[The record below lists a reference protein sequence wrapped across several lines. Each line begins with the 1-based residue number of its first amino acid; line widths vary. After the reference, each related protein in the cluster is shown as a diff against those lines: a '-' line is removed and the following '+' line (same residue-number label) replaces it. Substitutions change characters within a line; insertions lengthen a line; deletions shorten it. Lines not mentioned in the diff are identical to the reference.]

1 MLRAKAPNLACGMPD
16 SGRFS
21 AAIIAITAIACSGN
35 LIETRQ
41 ATHADYWGALAELR
55 PEAATKVARTFS
67 QKLFAESLRY
77 MIDGEMDRAEVGFA
91 SLQATADDSLLR
103 SGARVAYSAVLQY
116 EEKWD
121 ILALVPPSV
130 SPDRDADRAGVER
143 WAAVFKNVPA
153 KTIAF
158 SSRLVVLPLTLS
170 AIRTPI
176 IPVRINGH
184 DYHFWLDT
192 GSSLTIISSGVA
204 AALRIAPISTDTL
217 EMVTATGRVKALP
230 AMIAKLE
237 LGEISVQDA
246 NAMIV
251 DEKLMEMRE
260 SKRGEGFADGPRKI
274 DGIVGYDIIH
284 RLDVE
289 IDYEESRVRLRDPT
303 VRRGDRSSR
312 NLFWL
317 GVPVVRLL
325 AGDGTPL
332 HFGLD
337 TGAGETFGTE
347 TLLDKLELQP
357 NRRDARSV
365 GGLAGVASLQAPV
378 VHVLRLTVRD
388 RPLFLRELVIYAP
401 VYRTLVSLDGVLGSD
416 VSRVGIVRL
425 DATNGVYS
433 VDEGIRKPL
442 RPVF

>member
-1 MLRAKAPNLACGMPD
+1 MLV

-21 AAIIAITAIACSGN
+21 GAILAGMAVACSGN
-35 LIETRQ
+35 RIETRQ

-67 QKLFAESLRY
+67 QKLFAESLRF
-77 MIDGEMDRAEVGFA
+77 MIDGEMERAEVGFA
-91 SLQATADDSLLR
+91 SLQETADDSLLR

-116 EEKWD
+116 EEKWN
-121 ILALVPPSV
+121 ILALVPPAV

-153 KTIAF
+153 KTF
-158 SSRLVVLPLTLS
+158 DFHSRLVVLPLTFS

-184 DYHFWLDT
+184 EYHFWLDT
-192 GSSLTIISSGVA
+192 GSSLTIVSSDVA
-204 AALRIAPISTDTL
+204 ARLRIAPVSTDTL
-217 EMVTATGRVKALP
+217 EMVTTTGRVKALP
-230 AMIAKLE
+230 AIIAKLE
-237 LGEISVQDA
+237 LGEISVQNA

-260 SKRGEGFADGPRKI
+260 SKRGEELTDGARKI
-274 DGIVGYDIIH
+274 DGIIGYDIIH

-289 IDYEESRVRLRDPT
+289 IDYDELQVRLRDPA
-303 VRRGDRSSR
+303 VRRGDHAAR

-337 TGAGETFGTE
+337 TGADETFGTE
-347 TLLDKLELQP
+347 TLLDKLELQAD
-357 NRRDARSV
+357 RRDARSV

-378 VHVLRLTVRD
+378 VHLLRLTVRD

-416 VSRVGIVRL
+416 ASRAGIVRL
-425 DATNGVYS
+425 DATNGVFS
-433 VDEGIRKPL
+433 VDEGINRPI